1 MNKIQ
6 KIRYAIYNNPLLIGA
21 LLKDTSIKKGIIYSE
36 LNKVLPCKIGIE
48 FELSGD
54 FRSGFIK
61 KYCKDDFN
69 YKPKNSNISIE
80 DPVKIG
86 KNPIDKRI
94 TKFYK
99 VFDINIDKYYDD
111 EHLTEVRV
119 CLRDFHQLK
128 GLYLIM
134 QDMVEFCKLHEGGGI
149 HIHVDISMYKLNF
162 KKSKEVQRYIYH
174 RLTDVAKIFPK
185 YTGKY
190 NHREVGIRRKSTW
203 VNISRLNTLEFRIAP
218 LTFNYVDLIKWIHGV
233 VKFRQEV
240 IYYCRLKPNY
250 TPDETVSYDNQ
261 DYNSDDLFSADTL
274 VGNIDAPVGTLDNTR
289 SSYVTVHPTTSS
301 AIFNTSTNYSTWQA
315 VSDYHTING

>member
-36 LNKVLPCKIGIE
+36 MKKVLPCKIGIE

-61 KYCKDDFN
+61 KYCKDAIN
-69 YKPKNSNISIE
+69 YKPTNSKIPTENPIRLEPPIKSRKNS
-80 DPVKIG
+80 
-86 KNPIDKRI
+86 IDKMI
-94 TKFYK
+94 AKFYK
-99 VFDINIDKYYDD
+99 VFDVSIDNYYDD
-111 EHLTEVRV
+111 EHITEVRI

-128 GLYLIM
+128 GLYLMM

-149 HIHVDISMYKLNF
+149 HIHVDISMYKLSY
-162 KKSKEVQRYIYH
+162 KKTSEIQGYISN
-174 RLTDVAKIFPK
+174 RLDDVAEIFPK
-185 YTGKY
+185 YKGKY
-190 NHREVGIRRKSTW
+190 NKKKVGIKTKATW

-240 IYYCRLKPNY
+240 IHYCRLKSNY
-250 TPDETVSYDNQ
+250 TPSESESSNGRTEAEDIEIGNVLSDSYIIG
-261 DYNSDDLFSADTL
+261 NSG
-274 VGNIDAPVGTLDNTR
+274 V
-289 SSYVTVHPTTSS
+289 TSS
-301 AIFNTSTNYSTWQA
+301 VFTTP
-315 VSDYHTING
+315 SDYTSWHTASSIRSI

>member
-69 YKPKNSNISIE
+69 YKPKNSNISTE
-80 DPVKIG
+80 DPVKIE

-149 HIHVDISMYKLNF
+149 HIHVDISMYNLSLTKTTEIQ
-162 KKSKEVQRYIYH
+162 KYIYH

-185 YTGKY
+185 YIGKY
-190 NHREVGIRRKSTW
+190 NKREVGIRRKSTW

-218 LTFNYVDLIKWIHGV
+218 LTFNYTDLIKWIHGV

-240 IYYCRLKPNY
+240 IHYCRLKPNY
-250 TPDETVSYDNQ
+250 TPNDKTTP
-261 DYNSDDLFSADTL
+261 ADTQCEL
-274 VGNIDAPVGTLDNTR
+274 GDVICMDD
-289 SSYVTVHPTTSS
+289 
-301 AIFNTSTNYSTWQA
+301 TSTIHITGTSGTSILDTNTNYLTWRTM
-315 VSDYHTING
+315 YHATSE